1 LAVYLAREVGLMSV
15 SELGP
20 VTPFYVVVLLWVARV
35 IIWTFICALLAWLG
49 IRALDALTRFVHER
63 DRIGESPISVG
74 LFIGGF
80 FILIGLVIHG
90 VITGPV
96 LVGGGLLASLIDPR
110 RLGLV
115 AVTFVVALF
124 LGVALLYIV
133 DKLTPR
139 IPFLS
144 VEQNPVAVGTYVFG
158 YLVFFGLIMHGA
170 LIMPL

>member
-1 LAVYLAREVGLMSV
+1 MSV
-15 SELGP
+15 SEIGP
-20 VTPFYVVVLLWVARV
+20 VTPFYMIVLLWVARV
-35 IIWTFICALLAWLG
+35 IIWTFVSALLAWLG
-49 IRALDALTRFVHER
+49 IRALDALTPPIHEQ

-74 LFIGGF
+74 LFIAGF

-90 VITGPV
+90 VVTGPV

-115 AVTFVVALF
+115 AVTFLVALL
-124 LGVALLYIV
+124 LGVALLHVV
-133 DKLTPR
+133 DKLTPK

-144 VEQNPVAVGTYVFG
+144 VEQNPVAVGIYVFG
-158 YLVFFGLIMHGA
+158 YLVFFGLIIHGA

>member
-1 LAVYLAREVGLMSV
+1 MSL
-15 SELGP
+15 SEIGP
-20 VTPFYVVVLLWVARV
+20 VSPFYVVVLLWIARV

-49 IRALDALTRFVHER
+49 IRVLDALTPSIHIR

-74 LFIGGF
+74 LFIAGF

-90 VITGPV
+90 VVTGHV
-96 LVGGGLLASLIDPR
+96 IFGGALLASLIDPR

-115 AVTFVVALF
+115 AVTFLVTLL
-124 LGVALLYIV
+124 LGVALLHVV
-133 DKLTPR
+133 DKLTPK

-144 VEQNPVAVGTYVFG
+144 VEQNPVAVGIYVFG
-158 YLVFFGLIMHGA
+158 YLVFFGLIIHGA